1 MSVEEITQQTRH
13 MDIVDDD
20 EEDKT
25 SEMDAERGTIFDC
38 PIFINIFCR

>member
-1 MSVEEITQQTRH
+1 MSVEEITEKTRN

-25 SEMDAERGTIFDC
+25 SEMDAERGTSKNNFS
-38 PIFINIFCR
+38 FFS